1 MGVLQNIDIFRV
13 HYRFVALDCSVAVNI
28 DAGKCPV
35 RHTDLH
41 DCRTTLPGPGP
52 LEWSIK
58 IYESAQHLLTLTVS
72 VGSLIKQCVYNS
84 WKSRGI

>member
-1 MGVLQNIDIFRV
+1 MIVSSAATVAPDLQTFDTDLASSFLFFCSLVMPFYGCSANIDIFRV

-41 DCRTTLPGPGP
+41 D
-52 LEWSIK
+52 
-58 IYESAQHLLTLTVS
+58 
-72 VGSLIKQCVYNS
+72 
-84 WKSRGI
+84 